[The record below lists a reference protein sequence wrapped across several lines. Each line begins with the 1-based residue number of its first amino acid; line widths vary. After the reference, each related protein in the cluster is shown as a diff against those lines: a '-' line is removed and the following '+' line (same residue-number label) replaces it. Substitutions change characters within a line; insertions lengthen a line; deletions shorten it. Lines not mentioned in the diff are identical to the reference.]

1 MFPTHFKF
9 SSLAFLVAF
18 FGIYFLAAV
27 PCTYAQSNYTEKSDP
42 EATKILKKLKSVY
55 SRYDAIEIDYTLE
68 IENGQDKEVQQG
80 NILQQGDKYRI
91 NNNGN
96 IIINDT
102 KTVWMYIQKQNE
114 VQVNDYDAEDDPG
127 FTPAKIF
134 NIDESDEE
142 FFYAIT
148 DQDSKGY
155 KIEFKPLDK
164 DAELMKIRV
173 HVDKAQSK
181 IYSIIIF
188 QDDGSRMT
196 FNVKSIKNIQPTVAD
211 FKFNKEKHPGVK
223 EVDLRD

>member
-9 SSLAFLVAF
+9 SPLAFLVAF

-96 IIINDT
+96 ILHFTGRHAHNSCSGRAAKSLFEMFSFHRRSHMLQDNT
-102 KTVWMYIQKQNE
+102 PF
-114 VQVNDYDAEDDPG
+114 DLEDH
-127 FTPAKIF
+127 
-134 NIDESDEE
+134 ID
-142 FFYAIT
+142 
-148 DQDSKGY
+148 
-155 KIEFKPLDK
+155 L
-164 DAELMKIRV
+164 L
-173 HVDKAQSK
+173 
-181 IYSIIIF
+181 
-188 QDDGSRMT
+188 
-196 FNVKSIKNIQPTVAD
+196 
-211 FKFNKEKHPGVK
+211 
-223 EVDLRD
+223 